1 MGKLEGK
8 VALVTGGGTGI
19 GRATALAFAGE
30 GIDVAVN
37 YSRSKADAEATAAE
51 IEGMGRAALA
61 VCADVSDDAAVRRM
75 VERVASEL
83 GRLDILVNNAGW
95 TRYVPLEDLEGLSG
109 EAWDRCFDV
118 NVNGTFYLLPGRG
131 AEDEGERG
139 GTDRERRLD
148 RRSDRSRQLDG
159 LRRLQGGGDLPH
171 EGVCDYTG
179 AGDPRERR
187 LARRRGHAVDGRD
200 GVVHGG
206 QRAGHAAEESG
217 PAGGRGGRGDGRGP
231 QRHDDRAEP
240 GRGWRADA
248 VGARAVSSAACL
260 QQAGRSGPNPPSCA
274 SCPSMFS
281 FFEQGY
287 IARLLRPGT
296 RAHFRRESRIKPSI
310 KQNLPSCFLDLN
322 NRFAD

>member
-118 NVNGTFYLLPGRG
+118 NVNGTFYCSRAAVPKMKANGAGQIVNVASIAGLIGLGSSMAYAASKAAVICLTKAFAITQAPEIRVNAVSPGVVDTRWMVG
-131 AEDEGERG
+131 MESFMEANVQATPLKRAAQPEDVADVVMGVV
-139 GTDRERRLD
+139 
-148 RRSDRSRQLDG
+148 RSDMM
-159 LRRLQGGGDLPH
+159 
-171 EGVCDYTG
+171 TG
-179 AGDPRERR
+179 QN
-187 LARRRGHAVDGRD
+187 LVVDG
-200 GVVHGG
+200 
-206 QRAGHAAEESG
+206 
-217 PAGGRGGRGDGRGP
+217 GRT
-231 QRHDDRAEP
+231 
-240 GRGWRADA
+240 
-248 VGARAVSSAACL
+248 L
-260 QQAGRSGPNPPSCA
+260 
-274 SCPSMFS
+274 
-281 FFEQGY
+281 
-287 IARLLRPGT
+287 
-296 RAHFRRESRIKPSI
+296 
-310 KQNLPSCFLDLN
+310 
-322 NRFAD
+322 